1 MKMGRTGFPDKDMN
15 EALDRLK
22 RAVER
27 VGDWLAQSRGPWL
40 TGKELT
46 IADIAIMPII
56 VRMAD
61 INLKYIWDKLPVIEK
76 WYSNIQIS
84 KHFRATFYHG
94 SLLTEK
100 YPHLANVK

>member
-1 MKMGRTGFPDKDMN
+1 MN
-15 EALDRLK
+15 EALERLS
-22 RAVER
+22 RGIER
-27 VGDWLAQSRGPWL
+27 VAAWLAQSNGPWL
-40 TGKELT
+40 NGKELT

-61 INLKYIWDKLPVIEK
+61 INLKYIWNKLPVIEK
-76 WYSNIQIS
+76 WYSNIQS
-84 KHFRATFYHG
+84 SEHFRATFYHG